1 MRGRKLLN
9 SVGRTKRSEN
19 RVYVENYGCAAN
31 KYDLEIMLAYLRDA
45 GYKTTQTSESA
56 DVLLVN
62 TCGVKRPTEDRVLW
76 RLCILSRLDKPLI
89 VAGCLPKIDLA
100 AIKRVAPGYSAA
112 MDPYSVDR
120 ILHAVREAK
129 RGGKNRVFFS
139 ETPRVKADL
148 PKVRV
153 NELVEI
159 VQIAEGCTGFCA
171 FCCTRFA
178 RGKLFSYPKEVIVE
192 RVRRAVEEGAREVW
206 VTAQDTGAY
215 GRDSGT
221 DLVELLEDI
230 CGIEG
235 RFFVRVGMMNPFH
248 VPGILRRLIG
258 VYKNEKVFKF
268 LHLPVQSG
276 DDGVLKLMN
285 RFYSVE
291 DFKNIVCAFR
301 KEIPRITLATDVICG
316 FPGESEQAF
325 ERSLRLVEEI
335 KPDILNVSKF
345 FPRPGT
351 PAEDMEQIPGWRVKE
366 RSRRMAALFRGIC
379 LERNGAWVGW
389 RGEVFVDERGKG
401 GSWVGR
407 NFAYKP
413 VVVKSEEKLFGKFL
427 QVRVKKAFPTYLL
440 AEIV

>member
-1 MRGRKLLN
+1 MLN
-9 SVGRTKRSEN
+9 SIGRTKGGEN
-19 RVYVENYGCAAN
+19 CVYVENYGCAAN

-45 GYKTTQTSESA
+45 GYKTTQIPESA

-76 RLCILSRLDKPLI
+76 RLRILSRLDKPLI
-89 VAGCLPKIDLA
+89 VAGCLPKIDLP
-100 AIKRVAPGYSAA
+100 AIERVAPGYSAV
-112 MDPYSVDR
+112 MDPHSVDR
-120 ILHAVREAK
+120 ILHAVREAE

-139 ETPRVKADL
+139 EVPRVKPEL

-159 VQIAEGCTGFCA
+159 VQIAEGCTGSCA

-206 VTAQDTGAY
+206 ITAQDTGAY
-215 GRDSGT
+215 GKDIGT

-230 CGIEG
+230 CGIRG

-248 VPGILRRLIG
+248 VPGMLHRLVK
-258 VYKNEKVFKF
+258 VYKDEKFFRF

-291 DFKNIVCAFR
+291 DFKKIVCSFR
-301 KEIPRITLATDVICG
+301 KEIPEITLATDVICG
-316 FPGESEQAF
+316 FPEESEAAF
-325 ERSLRLVEEI
+325 GRSLRLVKEI
-335 KPDILNVSKF
+335 KPDVLNVSKF
-345 FPRPGT
+345 FPRPRT
-351 PAEDMEQIPGWRVKE
+351 PAEDMKQVPCWRVKE
-366 RSRRMAALFRGIC
+366 RSRRMAALFRGVC
-379 LERNGAWVGW
+379 LERNRAWVGW
-389 RGEVFVDERGKG
+389 EGEVIVDERGKG

-413 VVVKSEEKLFGKFL
+413 VVVKSEENLFGKFL
-427 QVRVKKAFPTYLL
+427 WVQVKEAFPTYLL
-440 AEIV
+440 AEMV